1 MLTHKD
7 EVVSGNVT
15 MHCLGILTHCSA
27 VSGVAVVGEGGMRT
41 ELRNDVQRRVIRY
54 HFLLKTDS
62 ISFCKIIHLY
72 IYTHS

>member
-1 MLTHKD
+1 MLTRKD

-15 MHCLGILTHCSA
+15 MHCLGILTPW
-27 VSGVAVVGEGGMRT
+27 VLLGVAVVGEGGMRT